1 LLMHPAATNLGYF
14 YRCNGLSTRPGDG
27 SHWSDLWP
35 ATLQACRMRC
45 LHLWIDIETDAEGCV
60 KPWRVFMTKPH
71 GKCHGNTPPTPVD
84 CDGFSIGGTTRPF
97 LSGQAQNHR
106 FAHTASIRIAPSTHL
121 YAVTG
126 QLVCGNRSWLCGP
139 LRRHVTSRSGNLHST
154 SYRTLNY
161 RPPSG
166 WWRHHD
172 GRSAG
177 QRSTEL
183 ANKLGS
189 CFDMLDCGIC
199 GNNDVTS
206 CTNPILNCLPLK
218 PCCTSRL
225 TTAGPRV
232 YSISFKTATINQSR
246 HISTAMRT
254 TRQQR
259 HCDSINRTAG

>member
-60 KPWRVFMTKPH
+60 KPWRVSMTKPH
-71 GKCHGNTPPTPVD
+71 RNCHGNTPSTPVA
-84 CDGFSIGGTTRPF
+84 CDGSSIGGTTRPF
-97 LSGQAQNHR
+97 LSGKAQSHR
-106 FAHTASIRIAPSTHL
+106 FAHTASIRIVPSTHL
-121 YAVTG
+121 YTVTG

-189 CFDMLDCGIC
+189 CFNMLDCGIC

-206 CTNPILNCLPLK
+206 CTNPILNCHPFK
-218 PCCTSRL
+218 PC
-225 TTAGPRV
+225 
-232 YSISFKTATINQSR
+232 
-246 HISTAMRT
+246 
-254 TRQQR
+254 
-259 HCDSINRTAG
+259 